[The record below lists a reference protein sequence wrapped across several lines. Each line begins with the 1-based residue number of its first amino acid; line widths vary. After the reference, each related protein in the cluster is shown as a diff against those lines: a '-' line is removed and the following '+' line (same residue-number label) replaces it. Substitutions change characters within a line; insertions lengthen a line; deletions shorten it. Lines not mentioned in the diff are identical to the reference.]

1 MEWRYQRESP
11 LLEEMS
17 LEEARAV
24 FLADI
29 MPGMLQMRPRPE
41 DSSSSGTAR
50 RSNDTVQE
58 GRGVLQASPQTAWL
72 YASKDGRFIDDS
84 KNVTSGKVLE
94 VKSLSL
100 F

>member
-1 MEWRYQRESP
+1 MTQFRKGE
-11 LLEEMS
+11 
-17 LEEARAV
+17 V
-24 FLADI
+24 I
-29 MPGMLQMRPRPE
+29 
-41 DSSSSGTAR
+41 
-50 RSNDTVQE
+50 
-58 GRGVLQASPQTAWL
+58 QASPQTAWL